1 MEPVPGRIS
10 DRPVTVRPVIADPHY
25 LDSNESSQTQKFKP
39 IPIESTSQKCKR
51 FIKMT
56 EADDE
61 IDENNKENK

>member
-1 MEPVPGRIS
+1 
-10 DRPVTVRPVIADPHY
+10 
-25 LDSNESSQTQKFKP
+25 LDSNESSQSQKFKP
-39 IPIESTSQKCKR
+39 ISIESTSQKCKR